1 MYSVKRY
8 LNRLTLTEPLTSTLC
23 SVPPSG
29 SARIKRIGGFPHS
42 EIVGSKV
49 AHTSPTLIAACHV
62 LHRLYM
68 PRHPRIALTSRLRA
82 HTTTINAGRPE
93 GHRLGRAARCGS
105 LVWSLNTQPD
115 IVNCQPVRVAWALPP
130 SLYFQSR
137 HLHGIDFKNP
147 FTMSKMRC
155 S

>member
-82 HTTTINAGRPE
+82 HTTTINAGLVLRQS
-93 GHRLGRAARCGS
+93 RLGRAALGS
-105 LVWSLNTQPD
+105 FYGVVIKYSARYCELPACPFDLALQPRLTFKAD
-115 IVNCQPVRVAWALPP
+115 TFTASILKTHSQCQR
-130 SLYFQSR
+130 
-137 HLHGIDFKNP
+137 
-147 FTMSKMRC
+147 
-155 S
+155 

>member
-8 LNRLTLTEPLTSTLC
+8 LNRLTLTEPNVSTHEACRRAAQL
-23 SVPPSG
+23 
-29 SARIKRIGGFPHS
+29 RINRIGGFPHS

-82 HTTTINAGRPE
+82 HTTTINAGLVSRQS
-93 GHRLGRAARCGS
+93 RLGRAALGS
-105 LVWSLNTQPD
+105 ISVWSLNTQTD
-115 IVNCQPVRVAWALPP
+115 IVNCQLVRVAWP
-130 SLYFQSR
+130 SRPRLT
-137 HLHGIDFKNP
+137 FKADT
-147 FTMSKMRC
+147 FTASILKTHSQCQR
-155 S
+155 

>member
-8 LNRLTLTEPLTSTLC
+8 LARLTLTEPLTSTLC

-82 HTTTINAGRPE
+82 HTTTINAGLVSRQS
-93 GHRLGRAARCGS
+93 RLGRAALGS
-105 LVWSLNTQPD
+105 ISVWSLNTQPD
-115 IVNCQPVRVAWALPP
+115 IVNCQLI
-130 SLYFQSR
+130 QSTWPCG
-137 HLHGIDFKNP
+137 LAFLKADT
-147 FTMSKMRC
+147 FTASILKTHSQCQR
-155 S
+155 